1 MEGACLY
8 ALKSACSCLVSQA
21 ASSAAKEMALQ
32 EGVKDDATFL
42 AEELE
47 EMNKF
52 LADVGRDEAGVLV
65 EQGGYVEDMAF
76 VKKIQDMA
84 CDIEDCLRDL
94 APHRERPSMWRLPLE
109 SLAARHTVAA
119 ELKDLVSQVDRV
131 SQRRERYRRARE
143 RALRKPTTPGPAE
156 EEARPVVPEID
167 WKVDVGELIARA
179 DESLMVISVWLMKD
193 RVSERAIS
201 LVGEVY
207 DAAMDFQRRA
217 WVTATHPIGLTEF
230 LRALARQFLGN
241 DPATSQGALG
251 VLTDTE
257 TMGAEQLMA
266 VVARHLEERRYLVV
280 VEGVYTRPEWDWIK
294 LIFPDDRNGS
304 RIMVTSRRADVARHC
319 AEGSSRSFNLERV
332 PDGDARLYVS
342 SDKGAT
348 TDRGFSEVIKV
359 EPYSEFVGRNEEVE
373 ELTRWISLNES
384 ECASLSVYGAS
395 GIGKSTLV
403 RNVYNS
409 TKLLRMFQRRAWI
422 AMVHPFNKEEFLRDT
437 ISQFKAYRVQESKS
451 GIKNKSSDDLVT
463 EVCQLMGDG
472 RSLLVVDGLSAEEE
486 WDQIKSCLWPEF
498 CTNSGSCTA
507 IVTTVSAAV
516 ARHCSENRSSLMYK
530 LSPLNRAAAH
540 QLFYQKVFRRDRLI
554 ELCKPMVDH
563 ANLIIQ
569 KCDGNLRAIN
579 IISGLLATKTRTSTE
594 WEKLLNRFD
603 SELKNNPDLGVT
615 NAAAKL
621 SYDDLPSHMKY
632 LVQYLS
638 VFPRS
643 YNIMLRRLANAWLAE
658 TYMRKTRRDNAE
670 FEDIF
675 DALVMR
681 SMVHPLKRAEITS
694 GRING
699 CHVDDVFRQH
709 LFSEAKSR
717 GFINI
722 LDEHMVNNN
731 LAISQIRHLVVTSGW
746 TRDDDQFKRLDLS
759 CARSLTVLG
768 KWSSCFIS
776 PSMKLLRVLDL
787 EETEGLVEHHD
798 LEHIGEF
805 RHLKYLGLRNTG
817 IAHLPKSLGKLHG
830 LEELDI
836 RGTYIAKLPST
847 FIHLTSLR
855 RLHGGTMAACNSQ
868 QEFDSE
874 MTGDCPGLLKNAVSS
889 AFCMC
894 LLCLCQRHKPYGV
907 RVPKKIGEL
916 KSLLTMGTIDAA
928 GSRTVMKEV
937 QKLAQLR
944 KLGVMGITKLNSKH
958 LCSTLEHLHHL
969 RSLMVHS
976 DDSLGRLATVTSPP
990 HCLETLKLYGN
1001 LGTLPRWTK
1010 TLHSLLKLCLRSTL
1024 LDGDAVQI
1032 IARLPKLIVLRLLA
1046 KSLVVE
1052 EIAFPSGAFPKLE
1065 LLQLDQLE
1073 NLMSLSTQGRAL
1085 PNLEILQVYR
1095 CSFLSEDSLRLFHDL
1110 PRIKMVLMDGTLVQ
1124 RQPDQE
1130 FDPFDIPSKGIPDE
1144 RLRRWRQADLVLNAS
1159 RRFRYTLDLK
1169 KEEEKERIRQRIR
1182 SQTLIIR
1189 AALRFKEALKADR
1202 SEIEE

>member
-8 ALKSACSCLVSQA
+8 ALKSGCSCLVSQA
-21 ASSAAKEMALQ
+21 ASSAAKEMSLQ
-32 EGVKDDATFL
+32 EGVKDDAMFL

-52 LADVGRDEAGVLV
+52 LADVGRDGAGVLA
-65 EQGGYVEDMAF
+65 EQGGYVEDKAF

-84 CDIEDCLRDL
+84 CDIEDCLLDL

-109 SLAARHTVAA
+109 SLASRHAVAA
-119 ELKDLVSQVDRV
+119 ELKDLVSQVGRV

-143 RALRKPTTPGPAE
+143 RALRKPTTTPAPAE

-167 WKVDVGELIARA
+167 WRVDLGELIARA
-179 DESLMVISVWLMKD
+179 DESLVVISVWLMKD
-193 RVSERAIS
+193 RGSERAIS

-207 DAAMDFQRRA
+207 DAAKEFQCRA
-217 WVTATHPIGLTEF
+217 WVTAATHPISLTEF

-241 DPATSQGALG
+241 DPATSQGQGALG
-251 VLTDTE
+251 VLADTE

-266 VVARHLEERRYLVV
+266 VVARHLDERRYLVV
-280 VEGVYTRPEWDWIK
+280 VEDVCTRPEWDWIK
-294 LIFPDDRNGS
+294 LIFPDHRNGS
-304 RIMVTSRRADVARHC
+304 RVMVTSRRADVARHC
-319 AEGSSRSFNLERV
+319 AERSSRSFNLELV
-332 PDGDARLYVS
+332 PDGGARLYVS
-342 SDKGAT
+342 SDKGGAAS
-348 TDRGFSEVIKV
+348 RGFSEVIKI

-373 ELTRWISLNES
+373 KLTRWISLNKPQ
-384 ECASLSVYGAS
+384 CAALSVYGAS

-409 TKLLRMFQRRAWI
+409 TELLKMFHRRAWI

-437 ISQFKAYRVQESKS
+437 ISQFKAYRVRKSKS
-451 GIKNKSSDDLVT
+451 GVKNKSCDDLVT

-472 RSLLVVDGLSAEEE
+472 RSLLVVDGLSAEEQ
-486 WDQIKSCLWPEF
+486 WDQVKSCFWTEF
-498 CTNSGSCTA
+498 GANSGSCTV
-507 IVTTVSAAV
+507 IVTTTSAAV
-516 ARHCSENRSSLMYK
+516 ATHCSGNSSSLMFE
-530 LSPLNRAAAH
+530 LSPLNSASAH

-563 ANLIIQ
+563 ANFIIR
-569 KCDGNLRAIN
+569 KCDGNLRAIS

-603 SELKNNPDLGVT
+603 MELKNNPDLGVT
-615 NAAAKL
+615 IAAAKL

-638 VFPRS
+638 FFPRS
-643 YNIMLRRLANAWLAE
+643 YNIMLRRLAKAWLAE
-658 TYMRKTRRDNAE
+658 TYRRNAIGDTTE
-670 FEDIF
+670 EVEDIF

-681 SMVHPLKRAEITS
+681 SMVHPSKRAEITS
-694 GRING
+694 RRING
-699 CHVDDVFRQH
+699 CHVDDVFRQ
-709 LFSEAKSR
+709 LSLSEAKSR
-717 GFINI
+717 GFIDI
-722 LDEHMVNNN
+722 LDEHMVSNN

-787 EETEGLVEHHD
+787 EEVEGLVEHHD

-836 RGTYIAKLPST
+836 RGTYIAKLPSNL
-847 FIHLTSLR
+847 IHLTSLHHLR
-855 RLHGGTMAACNSQ
+855 GGTMAAFSSQ
-868 QEFDSE
+868 QEFDDSE
-874 MTGDCPGLLKNAVSS
+874 MTRDSPGLLTNAVWSG
-889 AFCMC
+889 FCMC

-976 DDSLGRLATVTSPP
+976 DDSLSRLDTVASPP
-990 HCLETLKLYGN
+990 HRLETLKLYGS

-1010 TLHSLLKLCLRSTL
+1010 TLHSLRKLCLRSTL
-1024 LDGDAVQI
+1024 LDGDAVQV

-1065 LLQLDQLE
+1065 LLRLDQLE

-1085 PNLEILQVYR
+1085 PNLEML
-1095 CSFLSEDSLRLFHDL
+1095 
-1110 PRIKMVLMDGTLVQ
+1110 Q

-1130 FDPFDIPSKGIPDE
+1130 FDIPSKGTPYE
-1144 RLRRWRQADLVLNAS
+1144 RLKRWRQAALVLNAD

-1169 KEEEKERIRQRIR
+1169 KEEEKERIRQQIR
-1182 SQTLIIR
+1182 DQARTIR
-1189 AALRFKEALKADR
+1189 YAFRFKKALKADR

>member
-1 MEGACLY
+1 
-8 ALKSACSCLVSQA
+8 
-21 ASSAAKEMALQ
+21 
-32 EGVKDDATFL
+32 
-42 AEELE
+42 
-47 EMNKF
+47 
-52 LADVGRDEAGVLV
+52 
-65 EQGGYVEDMAF
+65 
-76 VKKIQDMA
+76 
-84 CDIEDCLRDL
+84 
-94 APHRERPSMWRLPLE
+94 
-109 SLAARHTVAA
+109 
-119 ELKDLVSQVDRV
+119 
-131 SQRRERYRRARE
+131 
-143 RALRKPTTPGPAE
+143 
-156 EEARPVVPEID
+156 
-167 WKVDVGELIARA
+167 
-179 DESLMVISVWLMKD
+179 
-193 RVSERAIS
+193 
-201 LVGEVY
+201 
-207 DAAMDFQRRA
+207 
-217 WVTATHPIGLTEF
+217 
-230 LRALARQFLGN
+230 
-241 DPATSQGALG
+241 
-251 VLTDTE
+251 
-257 TMGAEQLMA
+257 
-266 VVARHLEERRYLVV
+266 
-280 VEGVYTRPEWDWIK
+280 
-294 LIFPDDRNGS
+294 
-304 RIMVTSRRADVARHC
+304 
-319 AEGSSRSFNLERV
+319 
-332 PDGDARLYVS
+332 
-342 SDKGAT
+342 
-348 TDRGFSEVIKV
+348 
-359 EPYSEFVGRNEEVE
+359 
-373 ELTRWISLNES
+373 
-384 ECASLSVYGAS
+384 
-395 GIGKSTLV
+395 
-403 RNVYNS
+403 
-409 TKLLRMFQRRAWI
+409 
-422 AMVHPFNKEEFLRDT
+422 
-437 ISQFKAYRVQESKS
+437 
-451 GIKNKSSDDLVT
+451 
-463 EVCQLMGDG
+463 
-472 RSLLVVDGLSAEEE
+472 
-486 WDQIKSCLWPEF
+486 
-498 CTNSGSCTA
+498 
-507 IVTTVSAAV
+507 
-516 ARHCSENRSSLMYK
+516 
-530 LSPLNRAAAH
+530 
-540 QLFYQKVFRRDRLI
+540 
-554 ELCKPMVDH
+554 
-563 ANLIIQ
+563 
-569 KCDGNLRAIN
+569 
-579 IISGLLATKTRTSTE
+579 
-594 WEKLLNRFD
+594 
-603 SELKNNPDLGVT
+603 
-615 NAAAKL
+615 
-621 SYDDLPSHMKY
+621 
-632 LVQYLS
+632 
-638 VFPRS
+638 
-643 YNIMLRRLANAWLAE
+643 
-658 TYMRKTRRDNAE
+658 
-670 FEDIF
+670 
-675 DALVMR
+675 
-681 SMVHPLKRAEITS
+681 
-694 GRING
+694 
-699 CHVDDVFRQH
+699 
-709 LFSEAKSR
+709 
-717 GFINI
+717 
-722 LDEHMVNNN
+722 
-731 LAISQIRHLVVTSGW
+731 
-746 TRDDDQFKRLDLS
+746 
-759 CARSLTVLG
+759 
-768 KWSSCFIS
+768 
-776 PSMKLLRVLDL
+776 MKLLRVLDL

-847 FIHLTSLR
+847 FIHLTSLCH
-855 RLHGGTMAACNSQ
+855 LHGGTMAACNSQ

-928 GSRTVMKEV
+928 GTRTVMKEV

>member
-32 EGVKDDATFL
+32 EGVKGDAKFL
-42 AEELE
+42 AEELD
-47 EMNKF
+47 EMNEF

-94 APHRERPSMWRLPLE
+94 APHRERPSKWRLPLE
-109 SLAARHTVAA
+109 SLASRHTVAA

-280 VEGVYTRPEWDWIK
+280 VEGVCTRPEWDWIK

-348 TDRGFSEVIKV
+348 TGRGFSEVIKV
-359 EPYSEFVGRNEEVE
+359 KPYSEFVGRDKEVE
-373 ELTRWISLNES
+373 ELTRCISLNES

-409 TKLLRMFQRRAWI
+409 TTVLRIFQRRAWV

-486 WDQIKSCLWPEF
+486 WDQIKSCLWP
-498 CTNSGSCTA
+498 NSGSCTA
-507 IVTTVSAAV
+507 IVTTASAAV

-530 LSPLNRAAAH
+530 LRPLNRAAAH

-632 LVQYLS
+632 LAQYLS

-643 YNIMLRRLANAWLAE
+643 YNIMLRRLAKAWLAE
-658 TYMRKTRRDNAE
+658 TYMRKTRGDNAE
-670 FEDIF
+670 FEGIF
-675 DALVMR
+675 DALVTR

-722 LDEHMVNNN
+722 LDEHMVNK
-731 LAISQIRHLVVTSGW
+731 ISQIRHLVVTSGW

-847 FIHLTSLR
+847 FIHLTSLCH
-855 RLHGGTMAACNSQ
+855 LHGGTMAACNSQ

-894 LLCLCQRHKPYGV
+894 LLCLRQRHKPYGV

-928 GSRTVMKEV
+928 GTRTVMKEV

-976 DDSLGRLATVTSPP
+976 DDSLGSLDTVTSPP

-1073 NLMSLSTQGRAL
+1073 NLMTLSTQGRAL

-1124 RQPDQE
+1124 RQP
-1130 FDPFDIPSKGIPDE
+1130 
-1144 RLRRWRQADLVLNAS
+1144 N

-1169 KEEEKERIRQRIR
+1169 KEEEEERIRQRIR
-1182 SQTLIIR
+1182 AQVGTMR
-1189 AALRFKEALKADR
+1189 AASRFLEGAKADR
-1202 SEIEE
+1202 SEIDIRE

>member
-21 ASSAAKEMALQ
+21 ASSAAKEIALQ
-32 EGVKDDATFL
+32 GGVKDDAMFL

-52 LADVGRDEAGVLV
+52 LADVGRDEADVLV

-131 SQRRERYRRARE
+131 SQRRERYRLARE

-207 DAAMDFQRRA
+207 DAAMDFQCRA

-280 VEGVYTRPEWDWIK
+280 VEGVCTRPEWDWIK

-348 TDRGFSEVIKV
+348 TGRGFSEVIKV
-359 EPYSEFVGRNEEVE
+359 EPYSEFVGRNEEVQ
-373 ELTRWISLNES
+373 ELTRWISLNKS

-409 TKLLRMFQRRAWI
+409 TELLRMFQRRAWI

-486 WDQIKSCLWPEF
+486 WDQVKSCLWPEF
-498 CTNSGSCTA
+498 GTSSGSCTA

-563 ANLIIQ
+563 ANLIIK

-594 WEKLLNRFD
+594 WEELLNRFD
-603 SELKNNPDLGVT
+603 SELKDNPDLGVT

-621 SYDDLPSHMKY
+621 TYDDLPSHMKY

-643 YNIMLRRLANAWLAE
+643 YNIMLRRFANAWLAE
-658 TYMRKTRRDNAE
+658 TYRRKTRGDNAE

-709 LFSEAKSR
+709 LFSEEKSR

-928 GSRTVMKEV
+928 GSRTIMKEV

-976 DDSLGRLATVTSPP
+976 DDSLGRLDTVTSPP

-1032 IARLPKLIVLRLLA
+1032 IGRLPKLIMLRLLA

-1124 RQPDQE
+1124 RQPDQV
-1130 FDPFDIPSKGIPDE
+1130 FDPFDIPSKGRPDE
-1144 RLRRWRQADLVLNAS
+1144 RFRWWRQAALVLNAQ
-1159 RRFRYTLDLK
+1159 RRFRYTRDVK
-1169 KEEEKERIRQRIR
+1169 NEDEKERIRQRIR
-1182 SQTLIIR
+1182 GQADIIR
-1189 AALRFKEALKADR
+1189 AAYRFKEAGKADR

>member
-1 MEGACLY
+1 
-8 ALKSACSCLVSQA
+8 
-21 ASSAAKEMALQ
+21 
-32 EGVKDDATFL
+32 
-42 AEELE
+42 
-47 EMNKF
+47 
-52 LADVGRDEAGVLV
+52 
-65 EQGGYVEDMAF
+65 
-76 VKKIQDMA
+76 
-84 CDIEDCLRDL
+84 
-94 APHRERPSMWRLPLE
+94 
-109 SLAARHTVAA
+109 
-119 ELKDLVSQVDRV
+119 
-131 SQRRERYRRARE
+131 
-143 RALRKPTTPGPAE
+143 
-156 EEARPVVPEID
+156 
-167 WKVDVGELIARA
+167 
-179 DESLMVISVWLMKD
+179 
-193 RVSERAIS
+193 
-201 LVGEVY
+201 
-207 DAAMDFQRRA
+207 
-217 WVTATHPIGLTEF
+217 
-230 LRALARQFLGN
+230 
-241 DPATSQGALG
+241 
-251 VLTDTE
+251 
-257 TMGAEQLMA
+257 
-266 VVARHLEERRYLVV
+266 
-280 VEGVYTRPEWDWIK
+280 
-294 LIFPDDRNGS
+294 
-304 RIMVTSRRADVARHC
+304 
-319 AEGSSRSFNLERV
+319 
-332 PDGDARLYVS
+332 
-342 SDKGAT
+342 
-348 TDRGFSEVIKV
+348 
-359 EPYSEFVGRNEEVE
+359 
-373 ELTRWISLNES
+373 
-384 ECASLSVYGAS
+384 
-395 GIGKSTLV
+395 
-403 RNVYNS
+403 
-409 TKLLRMFQRRAWI
+409 
-422 AMVHPFNKEEFLRDT
+422 
-437 ISQFKAYRVQESKS
+437 
-451 GIKNKSSDDLVT
+451 
-463 EVCQLMGDG
+463 MGDG

-486 WDQIKSCLWPEF
+486 WDQVKSCLWPEF
-498 CTNSGSCTA
+498 GTNSGSCTA

-579 IISGLLATKTRTSTE
+579 IISALLATKTRTSTE

-658 TYMRKTRRDNAE
+658 TYMRKTRGDNAE
-670 FEDIF
+670 VEDIF

-699 CHVDDVFRQH
+699 CHVDDVFRQL

-746 TRDDDQFKRLDLS
+746 TRDDDQFKRFDLS

-830 LEELDI
+830 
-836 RGTYIAKLPST
+836 
-847 FIHLTSLR
+847 
-855 RLHGGTMAACNSQ
+855 
-868 QEFDSE
+868 
-874 MTGDCPGLLKNAVSS
+874 
-889 AFCMC
+889 
-894 LLCLCQRHKPYGV
+894 QRHKPYGV
-907 RVPKKIGEL
+907 RVPKKIAEL

-937 QKLAQLR
+937 
-944 KLGVMGITKLNSKH
+944 
-958 LCSTLEHLHHL
+958 
-969 RSLMVHS
+969 
-976 DDSLGRLATVTSPP
+976 
-990 HCLETLKLYGN
+990 
-1001 LGTLPRWTK
+1001 
-1010 TLHSLLKLCLRSTL
+1010 
-1024 LDGDAVQI
+1024 

-1065 LLQLDQLE
+1065 LLRLDQLE

-1085 PNLEILQVYR
+1085 PNLEML
-1095 CSFLSEDSLRLFHDL
+1095 
-1110 PRIKMVLMDGTLVQ
+1110 Q

-1130 FDPFDIPSKGIPDE
+1130 FDIPSKGRPDG
-1144 RLRRWRQADLVLNAS
+1144 RLKRWRQAALVLNAD

-1169 KEEEKERIRQRIR
+1169 KEEEKERIRQQIR
-1182 SQTLIIR
+1182 DQARTIR
-1189 AALRFKEALKADR
+1189 YAFRFKKALKAHR